1 MAHDNPSELSTAKNQ
16 GVLAHLEGKSAHS
29 DIAQVLMDA
38 VKPLGDVQLYCP
50 NWHSYRYVIAST
62 KGVIFGFA
70 IGMNTIAFRLDEKM
84 KSRALLTGGI
94 EYPECGEEWVEVVQ
108 HRQVRAA
115 LGVGVELL
123 GAHRLASGRDLHA
136 GVAGGAA
143 Q

>member
-1 MAHDNPSELSTAKNQ
+1 MAQDIPSELSTAKNQ

-70 IGMNTIAFRLDEKM
+70 IGMNTVAFRLDEKM
-84 KSRALLTGGI
+84 KHRALLTGGTA
-94 EYPECGEEWVEVVQ
+94 YPDCGEQWVAVVHQ
-108 HRQVRAA
+108 DQDSDWPAVDVRFWARKA
-115 LGVGVELL
+115 YVYARE
-123 GAHRLASGRDLHA
+123 A
-136 GVAGGAA
+136 
-143 Q
+143 